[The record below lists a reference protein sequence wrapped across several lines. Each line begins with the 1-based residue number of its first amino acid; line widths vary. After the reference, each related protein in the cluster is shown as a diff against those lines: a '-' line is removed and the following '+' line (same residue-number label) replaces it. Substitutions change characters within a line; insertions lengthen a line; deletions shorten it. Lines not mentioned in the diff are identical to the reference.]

1 MDRLSASVVDWFR
14 NPRGWLLMSKDR
26 KNISLDPE
34 VNNAID
40 PGDTF
45 SDLVN
50 EWTKQYY
57 QEGNFYN
64 VEKAFLQQMLEQVED
79 SRDMMHE
86 QVDEMHDELA
96 AELEAKIDHVDTVG
110 YDEKQQTGSDAKWQE
125 AFNVL
130 EGAARDPT
138 NPAIK
143 NWAGKLNVSPDELIE
158 QLRKEHGE
166 AVDSEPNL
174 RSV

>member
-1 MDRLSASVVDWFR
+1 
-14 NPRGWLLMSKDR
+14 MSKDR
-26 KNISLDPE
+26 RNISIDPE

-50 EWTKQYY
+50 EWTRQYY
-57 QEGNFYN
+57 LEGNFYN

-96 AELEAKIDHVDTVG
+96 GELEAKIDHVDTVG

-166 AVDSEPNL
+166 AVSSEPNL

>member
-1 MDRLSASVVDWFR
+1 
-14 NPRGWLLMSKDR
+14 MSKDR
-26 KNISLDPE
+26 RNISMDPE
-34 VNNAID
+34 VNDAVD
-40 PGDTF
+40 PSDTF

-50 EWTKQYY
+50 EWTRQYY
-57 QEGNFYN
+57 MEGNFYN

-96 AELEAKIDHVDTVG
+96 AELEAKIEHVDTVG

-125 AFNVL
+125 AFDVL

-143 NWAGKLNVSPDELIE
+143 NWAGKLNVSPDELVE
-158 QLRKEHGE
+158 RLKEKHGE
-166 AVDSEPNL
+166 PNPGTERKL

>member
-1 MDRLSASVVDWFR
+1 
-14 NPRGWLLMSKDR
+14 MSKDR

-166 AVDSEPNL
+166 AVNSEPNL